1 MADETIN
8 SSTTSPATIAPT
20 SGTYT
25 FSASSTDALVKELS
39 TVVGENVKLT
49 SNTYTAT
56 GATAP
61 TITVTKETSGVVKVT
76 AVGYVSKIG
85 ATASTSANPQVF

>member
-8 SSTTSPATIAPT
+8 SSTTSPFTITPA

-49 SNTYTAT
+49 SNTYT
-56 GATAP
+56 ATAP

>member
-8 SSTTSPATIAPT
+8 SSTTSPFTITPS

-49 SNTYTAT
+49 SNTYT
-56 GATAP
+56 ATAP